1 MQNLGFVYELYVFNT
16 YKVLGIIFKAH
27 DFFIDCPKISFV
39 IFSYHLPFALQK
51 ERLKTKDKDKDFDLM
66 NVLLAFKNLKIIWK

>member
-27 DFFIDCPKISFV
+27 DFVSAWITDTQWVKAILLIAQKSHLSSFL
-39 IFSYHLPFALQK
+39 IIYLLLYK
-51 ERLKTKDKDKDFDLM
+51 KKD
-66 NVLLAFKNLKIIWK
+66 